1 MNTNGSPLAWIVDI
15 DGTLALHSHH
25 RNPYDWRSANRD
37 LPNIPVVMAVQALAA
52 HSGVAAIILISGRH
66 EQARE
71 LTLRWLDENSVPFD
85 RLLMR
90 ADGDNRSDEIVKE
103 ELFRSEIAPRY
114 AIGGVIDDRSR
125 VVAMWRRIGLVCF
138 QVAEGNF

>member
-1 MNTNGSPLAWIVDI
+1 MVLPVAWIVDI

-25 RNPYDWRSANRD
+25 RDPYEWRSADKD
-37 LPNIPVVMAVQALAA
+37 LPNIPVVVAVQALAM
-52 HSGVAAIILISGRH
+52 HSSVAAIIAVSGRH
-66 EQARE
+66 EKARQ
-71 LTLRWLDENSVPFD
+71 LTMRWLEDHEVPFA

-103 ELFRSEIAPRY
+103 ELFRTQIEPCY
-114 AIGGVIDDRSR
+114 TIGGVIDDRAR
-125 VVAMWRRIGLVCF
+125 VVAMWRRLGLVCF